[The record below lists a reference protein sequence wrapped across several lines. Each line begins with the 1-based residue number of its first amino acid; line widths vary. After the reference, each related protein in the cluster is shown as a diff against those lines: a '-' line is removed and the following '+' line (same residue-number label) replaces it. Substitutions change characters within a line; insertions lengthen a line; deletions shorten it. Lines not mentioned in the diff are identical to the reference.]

1 MRRRC
6 FRSGPGRARLP
17 GPRSPRLRPGPRGRR
32 AAPLAAALA
41 LLLVAGAGAGEFTA
55 RQLIRSRI
63 ARLAPALGDS
73 LTARTAGG
81 PALWALAHR
90 RIPRLDLSTEDAR
103 LGPLPQVTVRA
114 RLDDVRLG
122 AATSVAGT
130 HAEVTVPVRSLGA
143 AVRAAAGSVPVGQVR
158 SDPVAG
164 TVEVALGQG
173 GLGRL
178 TLRPVIADGRVSLTV
193 SSLTVLGRAV
203 PPGSLGS
210 AGGLGSAD
218 GLAGAGGPAGA
229 DGTGGAGGLGAA
241 DGRPYPLG
249 LRAGSV
255 QVLPEGL
262 RVVLDGGPGT
272 LSGRDGG
279 WTAAP
284 GPAAAP

>member
-1 MRRRC
+1 M
-6 FRSGPGRARLP
+6 
-17 GPRSPRLRPGPRGRR
+17 
-32 AAPLAAALA
+32 LA

-81 PALWALAHR
+81 PALWALAQR

-103 LGPLPQVTVRA
+103 LGPLPQVTVHA

-130 HAEVTVPVRSLGA
+130 HAEVTVPVRSLDA

-158 SDPVAG
+158 SDPGAG

-203 PPGSLGS
+203 PPGSLGG
-210 AGGLGSAD
+210 AGGLGSAG
-218 GLAGAGGPAGA
+218 GLA
-229 DGTGGAGGLGAA
+229 GAGGLGAA

-262 RVVLDGGPGT
+262 WVVLDGGPGT

>member
-1 MRRRC
+1 M
-6 FRSGPGRARLP
+6 
-17 GPRSPRLRPGPRGRR
+17 
-32 AAPLAAALA
+32 LA

-164 TVEVALGQG
+164 TVEVTLGQG

-203 PPGSLGS
+203 PPSSLGS
-210 AGGLGSAD
+210 AGGL
-218 GLAGAGGPAGA
+218 
-229 DGTGGAGGLGAA
+229 GGAGGLGAA